1 VIRRST
7 SLVIVHPRGPAAFRP
22 IPEDSTMSSP
32 DRARRAARREVAAR
46 SVAPIPLHPAAA
58 GIRWSRVAT
67 AQARIAADFYQ
78 RRDVR
83 DRLIEALL
91 EELDSRPS

>member
-1 VIRRST
+1 
-7 SLVIVHPRGPAAFRP
+7 
-22 IPEDSTMSSP
+22 MSSP
-32 DRARRAARREVAAR
+32 DRARRTGPRDAAAR
-46 SVAPIPLHPAAA
+46 SVAPIPLRPAAA

-91 EELDSRPS
+91 EELDVRPA